1 MRTQSADTS
10 PDAERV
16 LIGMIRKA
24 PVSRRFGFVQSWT
37 QAMIE
42 GGKLNVKQIYP
53 HSTELDVQLLYA
65 ERQYDKGLVDEL
77 RAAVQARQLR
87 FHDTLNFHEVINP
100 LVEVFDGLKVSY
112 ALGGSLASS
121 IYGMQRATLQL
132 DIVADMS
139 QTQTSFFIEQL
150 APEYFFHEDDVQ
162 TALKQRTPF
171 MLIHLASLLKV
182 VVSFPQAR
190 AFDRGILHRSR
201 YMALIE
207 EYRLI
212 PVLSPEDVA
221 ALLLEQFQESGERL
235 DDVWYDLLGLLKVQ
249 GPSLDLAYLD
259 KWATAVNVKELLS
272 RALAEAGFKSYILLE
287 RVSNHEEDILEPVRQ
302 HRVSGV
308 LFYCWNQSL
317 LSHRGAAGE
326 NVALPVNHCLDA

>member
-1 MRTQSADTS
+1 MRTQSPDTS

-16 LIGMIRKA
+16 LIGIIRKA
-24 PVSRRFGFVQSWT
+24 LVSRRFGFVQSWT

-65 ERQYDKGLVDEL
+65 ERQYGKGLVDEL
-77 RAAVQARQLR
+77 RTAVHTRQS
-87 FHDTLNFHEVINP
+87 HVPGTLNFQEIINP
-100 LVEVFDGLKVSY
+100 LVEVFDHLKVSY

-121 IYGMQRATLQL
+121 MHGMQRATVQL
-132 DIVADMS
+132 DIVADIS
-139 QTQTSFFIEQL
+139 QSQTSFFIEQL
-150 APEYFFHEDDVQ
+150 ASEYFFHEYDIQ
-162 TALKQRTPF
+162 TALKQKVPF

-190 AFDRGILHRSR
+190 MFDRGIFHRSH
-201 YMALIE
+201 YLTLIE
-207 EYRLI
+207 GYRPF

-249 GPSLDLAYLD
+249 GSLLDLAYLD

-272 RALAEAGFKSYILLE
+272 RALAEAGFK
-287 RVSNHEEDILEPVRQ
+287 
-302 HRVSGV
+302 
-308 LFYCWNQSL
+308 
-317 LSHRGAAGE
+317 
-326 NVALPVNHCLDA
+326 